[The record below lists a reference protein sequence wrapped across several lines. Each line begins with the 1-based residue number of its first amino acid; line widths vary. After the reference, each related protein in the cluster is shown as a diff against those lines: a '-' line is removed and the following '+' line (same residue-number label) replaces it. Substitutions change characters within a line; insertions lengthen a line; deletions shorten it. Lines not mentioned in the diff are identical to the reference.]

1 MIVLILII
9 KYITWN
15 CVQEISTVCIHFM
28 EVITEIAGM
37 ETSSSENGD
46 FYFEEIW
53 FVFFKFAHATA
64 TACESFDGNFKDS

>member
-1 MIVLILII
+1 
-9 KYITWN
+9 
-15 CVQEISTVCIHFM
+15 M